1 MHIQEERFENI
12 KKAFTDAHVLYI
24 EKEGGIL
31 ELFSSYIEL
40 KQKAPWCLNRIRI
53 QDEAIFFEDE
63 ECMNF
68 FELRDEEELTKLDS
82 KYYQK
87 ELCAKQRLIDSR
99 TKYIQQ
105 FQKPSLLVLVY
116 LLEKYSI
123 PYRDNTRSG
132 GAFWIEGE
140 LDSLDWLVKGLE
152 SIGFELRFVSHRRRK
167 NLPAIWVRWN

>member
-1 MHIQEERFENI
+1 MHIQEERYENI
-12 KKAFTDAHVLYI
+12 KKAFTDAHI
-24 EKEGGIL
+24 EYMEEERGIL
-31 ELFSSYIEL
+31 ELFSSYVEL
-40 KQKAPWCLNRIRI
+40 KQKAPWSLNRIRI
-53 QDEAIFFEDE
+53 RNEAIFFEDE

-68 FELRDEEELTKLDS
+68 FELREEGELTKLDA

-87 ELCAKQRLIDSR
+87 ETCEKPRLIDSR

-105 FQKPSLLVLVY
+105 FQKPSLQVLIY

-123 PYRDNTRSG
+123 SYLDNTHAG

-152 SIGFELRFVSHRRRK
+152 RIGFELRFVSHRRKR
-167 NLPAIWVRWN
+167 NLPAIWVRWT